1 MLRLRNLGRALG
13 VNRLLEALL
22 GLKGPCVG
30 MLTDIIVS
38 TRKISRLSELAEVA
52 ERDLGYNH

>member
-1 MLRLRNLGRALG
+1 MILERALCRNAHG
-13 VNRLLEALL
+13 S
-22 GLKGPCVG
+22 
-30 MLTDIIVS
+30 IIVS